1 MVAAVAAAAVA
12 AAVVVVVVDQVAS
25 LLARMLTPEAMVVA
39 AEAAVAVVV
48 VEVAAEAVTKPVV
61 SHTLAAAQISLDV
74 KKPLSCSAQMPDAA
88 AADYL
93 LILNESHTIWLLNGS

>member
-1 MVAAVAAAAVA
+1 VAAAAVA
-12 AAVVVVVVDQVAS
+12 AVAAAVAAVVVDQVAS

-39 AEAAVAVVV
+39 AEAAAVV